1 MAKKANQEME
11 RIFEEWQELENDTI
25 NLTERV
31 FNNTENSFVKAMMSI
46 IRHDSEKRKSML
58 RLALAHMTTGAAG
71 GEHQK
76 FIQCRGKID
85 TDFATSIRSA

>member
-31 FNNTENSFVKAMMSI
+31 FNNTENSFVK
-46 IRHDSEKRKSML
+46 R
-58 RLALAHMTTGAAG
+58 
-71 GEHQK
+71 
-76 FIQCRGKID
+76 
-85 TDFATSIRSA
+85 